1 MGNHV
6 LLHQTFS
13 WSCFCERNI
22 GKILINVEEN
32 TSFLELAA
40 LVSKASQSAFDL
52 CLESCAFL
60 VSEKPWDEHSWTM
73 EGGRG

>member
-1 MGNHV
+1 M

-40 LVSKASQSAFDL
+40 LVRSRAAGGTLTSGKLGGA
-52 CLESCAFL
+52 
-60 VSEKPWDEHSWTM
+60 M
-73 EGGRG
+73 E